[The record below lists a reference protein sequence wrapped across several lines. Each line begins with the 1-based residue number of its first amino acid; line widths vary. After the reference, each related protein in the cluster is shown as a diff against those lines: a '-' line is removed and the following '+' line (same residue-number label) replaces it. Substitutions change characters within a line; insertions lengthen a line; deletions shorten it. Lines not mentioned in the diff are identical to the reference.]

1 MADENIIQT
10 NIVANSNMSG
20 LIGDLNRVSLAL
32 SKLQQQLL
40 ASNKGITT
48 QISAMNRTFAE
59 TLRSTGQFSTHFV
72 SLTSDVDKF
81 GQQLDKGQLKLGQ
94 FFRVYGQHAKTQG
107 GLIRDLAKQQ
117 VQLQGSILQ
126 PLGKNAEGIMQ
137 YNVHIPRGLDTVKNK
152 TAIARQ
158 ELAIMNKVVQEGAGQ
173 LINWG
178 KNTQWAGRQLT
189 VGLTIPIAAFGKA
202 SADAFKQADEQLVRL
217 TKVYGGLS
225 ATSSTE
231 LAKVRRDVQQT
242 ASELAKGYGAS
253 FTETLGLAGDIA
265 ATGKQGSELLGSIQ
279 ETTRL
284 AVLGEVDRQEAMKAT
299 LAIQTAFK
307 QNTSELAESINFLNA
322 VENQTSTT
330 LQDLVEAI
338 PKAGPIIKGLGGSVQ
353 DLALY
358 LTAMREGGVSAAEGA
373 NALKSALGAIINPTK
388 VATAMFA
395 DFGINLRDIV
405 SKNAGNVTGTILEI
419 QSALDQLDPLQKQ
432 QALEQ
437 LFGKFQFARMNAL
450 FSNLGKQGSQTLQVL
465 DLMKASSQDLANIA
479 ARELTQVTES
489 ASGRYRRALEGLKA
503 DLAGVGEQFLNISTV
518 LLNIIDKVI
527 TFTNKL
533 PGPVKQILGFL
544 GLLTATSGPLIML
557 TGVLGNFFGYI
568 IKGIYHFKSFFKGAE
583 GWKLLTPE
591 ILAANRAGDMAEE
604 TFYSDAKAAAVLKQ
618 ALDGLTLSYARL
630 EEKINQGVIS
640 TNPAAAAQA
649 MMGVREVNPQ
659 HPLLSPKDTR
669 SMSHLNPVSK
679 MTTEQR
685 AAQTLF
691 GVVPG
696 APKVNQKIGG
706 APQIYQGS
714 DLPPIAGLTRVN
726 GVSTGVVAE
735 EAAKWHAMT
744 GALAMQSK
752 AEISKLKA
760 EVASTG
766 LITDELSASYQALL
780 PQMTKLTTN
789 AAEESALIVKQ
800 LQAGKINVDQAR
812 AKIVAL
818 NAQIEAAMGVA
829 TNQIAQDLG
838 RTVDITKVPLLN
850 QPVVDPRTGKSNM
863 KELLKP
869 GRTRGVFNKIAQA
882 LGVKTYGAPY
892 SIETTRP
899 RRMNTG
905 GYVYTLN
912 EGNIV
917 PGPNINADVVP
928 AMLTP
933 GEFVVNAEATRKNL
947 PLLQAIN
954 GAGSNGPGYNLGS
967 NSAIRSTQYEEV
979 DIGRT
984 SNITRDQMQQLIPG
998 FRGKKSGY
1006 RVKGTAGVYVG
1017 DILDPALV
1025 KKYPA
1030 LALNGVITRQSIN
1043 KALEEGG
1050 VNYEVLLA
1058 GIKANKAPYRTS
1070 TDQFIDGLIK
1080 SGQIGEKEGRM
1091 LAHQAFQQYE
1101 LRLKRDFHITDK
1113 NNPLYESSTAVL
1125 KRSLTPEL
1133 SGMWKDYSSAASH
1146 HTNMGRRSTTALSVK
1161 LKAPD
1166 GSMVD
1171 FGKLKGTAATG
1182 SFLHAKT
1189 PGPLL
1194 QRLAALG
1201 ITKKAMKAVPFR
1213 FSRNIVG
1220 RNRGGIIP
1228 GYKRGTPKPIGENAQ
1243 DVQASSPY
1251 AGSFM
1256 AGLGMQMAGG
1266 AIGGTAGNMLMLGG
1280 AAMQMSQ
1287 FIAPM
1292 LKSMKSISTFGGM
1305 LKGIAALGPKIGM
1318 ALRAAFAFATG
1329 PIGITIGLV
1338 TGLGIALL
1346 KVRKHFEDTG
1356 KANRLAFG
1364 GTSSS
1369 YASVGIKNYKSLSD
1383 RLKDY
1388 NQQLDLNKAKIQS
1401 TFESFTKGGPT
1412 GITLSIKE
1420 LNDAISNAKKN
1431 QKEYVEGFNN
1441 IDASKVNAYASSL
1454 KAQFV
1459 AMGLSASEAANN
1471 IYSIIKASDK
1481 ASMAVGAVS
1490 TTQFRNIVDSTSALK
1505 ELVNNL
1511 ATNLGNS
1518 FNPEEFVLGID
1529 SLVNGAISYSNSL
1542 TTVKDKNSEFISQN
1556 EAIAKTVAD
1565 IGKLE
1570 GANSKLNSD
1579 QLLQIKKLNI
1589 AYANILGTAESLQS
1603 VTAKIL
1609 LYQNGLGEVVNLAAM
1624 GAERAVEFAQNMSIV
1639 KDSMS
1644 EIFADQSLKN
1654 NPLGGLAE
1662 ILKSAKDEAA
1672 NAAKKVSNLNK
1683 FDKKVYEEKI
1693 KQQQQLIKSIEKE
1706 REARLKLLDIQER
1719 SANFETDVKSAQIR
1733 YQEALA
1739 AGDMAQAA
1747 QEQLNIKQLTSD
1759 RQRELARSAIN
1770 DKYDRERERAEAEIE
1785 RLQAIIDAAANA
1797 TVTGKTRQEVATGR
1811 VETIEGFK
1819 KSIEDI
1825 VLKYITEP
1833 GKPMKPITSEDTK
1846 SLANIINAMK
1856 TSTDAKIKSEGMA
1869 MEKKYLS
1876 YQPVEFGGSRN
1887 VSFNSPQFI
1896 QDANSLLF
1904 QNGTKDF
1911 KSAVSDFAQAV
1922 RDFAGI
1928 PNGAAGGQAFR
1939 MPIQGESKN
1948 VKFGK
1953 DSSWMLFENSKGSK
1967 IAIYGKST
1975 TFKDIYADASS
1986 RGWMF
1991 TGYSQEGIGFNG
2003 EFASAPKNYK
2013 EINRTK
2019 IPKAATGGR
2028 LVGPGTGTSD
2038 SMLAM
2043 VSTGEYIINA
2053 KSAQN
2058 IGYPMLDN
2066 LNKYALGGM
2075 VKYDIPK
2082 MNMGGIVDA
2091 RQNSAYGD
2099 TITMGNIIF
2108 NMNELPSDARKF
2120 GTEFIAGIKSG
2131 DRNRVYRT

>member
-81 GQQLDKGQLKLGQ
+81 GQQLDRGQLKLGQ

-117 VQLQGSILQ
+117 IQLQNSVLQ

-137 YNVHIPRGLDTVKNK
+137 YNVHIPRGLDTVKHK

-189 VGLTIPIAAFGKA
+189 VGLTVPMAAFGKA
-202 SADAFKQADEQLVRL
+202 SADAFKMADEQLVRL
-217 TKVYGGLS
+217 TKVYGGLT
-225 ATSSTE
+225 ATSSSE
-231 LAKVRRDVQQT
+231 LAKVRKDVQQT

-265 ATGKQGSELLGSIQ
+265 ATGKQGAELLGSIQ

-307 QNTSELAESINFLNA
+307 QNTAELAESINFLNA

-330 LQDLVEAI
+330 LADLVEAI
-338 PKAGPIIKGLGGSVQ
+338 PKAGPIIQGLGGSVQ

-358 LTAMREGGVSAAEGA
+358 LTAMREGGVSASEGA

-489 ASGRYRRALEGLKA
+489 ASGRYKRALEGLKA

-604 TFYSDAKAAAVLKQ
+604 TFYSDARAAAVLKQ

-630 EEKINQGVIS
+630 EAKINEGVIS
-640 TNPAAAAQA
+640 TNPTAAAQA
-649 MMGVREVNPQ
+649 MIAGREVNPQ

-706 APQIYQGS
+706 SPQIYQGA
-714 DLPPIAGLTRVN
+714 DLPAISGLTRVG
-726 GVSTGVVAE
+726 GVSTGIVAE

-752 AEISKLKA
+752 SEITKLKA
-760 EVASTG
+760 EVAATG

-780 PQMTKLTTN
+780 PQMSRLTTN

-800 LQAGKINVDQAR
+800 LQAGKLTVDQAR

-818 NAQIEAAMGVA
+818 NAQIEAAMGTA
-829 TNQIAQDLG
+829 TAQVAQDLG

-869 GRTRGVFNKIAQA
+869 GRTRGVLNKIAQA

-905 GYVYTLN
+905 GYVYTMN
-912 EGNIV
+912 DGNIV

-947 PLLQAIN
+947 PLLKAIN
-954 GAGSNGPGYNLGS
+954 GSGATGNRLNKGS
-967 NSAIRSTQYEEV
+967 NSALAGLQKGHISKDLSAFMLYMDEATNQRM
-979 DIGRT
+979 I
-984 SNITRDQMQQLIPG
+984 
-998 FRGKKSGY
+998 RGKKYKDFDGITGLEIAQSLASLKSRTGMHPAAMLDNLAKRMGADPRY
-1006 RVKGTAGVYVG
+1006 VQQMYNSLLRDLVSPANRNRVFGGTMG
-1017 DILDPALV
+1017 DSFED
-1025 KKYPA
+1025 
-1030 LALNGVITRQSIN
+1030 LA
-1043 KALEEGG
+1043 
-1050 VNYEVLLA
+1050 
-1058 GIKANKAPYRTS
+1058 
-1070 TDQFIDGLIK
+1070 
-1080 SGQIGEKEGRM
+1080 
-1091 LAHQAFQQYE
+1091 
-1101 LRLKRDFHITDK
+1101 DK
-1113 NNPLYESSTAVL
+1113 HLAVL
-1125 KRSLTPEL
+1125 KNSRL
-1133 SGMWKDYSSAASH
+1133 
-1146 HTNMGRRSTTALSVK
+1146 
-1161 LKAPD
+1161 PD
-1166 GSMVD
+1166 GSNLHDALRRVKTERVD
-1171 FGKLKGTAATG
+1171 GKSIGLTLDGLKYQKGNALRDARGKDVMRALLGTSGGFKGKIIDDLLSFSYGPDPEKRGASVESHGRRKTFLGMPLERTNKGWAASG
-1182 SFLHAKT
+1182 HRDRMFREAMSSRMKFN
-1189 PGPLL
+1189 G
-1194 QRLAALG
+1194 RL
-1201 ITKKAMKAVPFR
+1201 FR
-1213 FSRNIVG
+1213 NK
-1220 RNRGGIIP
+1220 GGIIP
-1228 GYKRGTPKPIGENAQ
+1228 GYHQGGQVGPLMQNGSFVSNVGDTQENARF
-1243 DVQASSPY
+1243 SGGFGGN
-1251 AGSFM
+1251 GSFL
-1256 AGLGMQMAGG
+1256 AGVGMQMAGG
-1266 AIGGTAGNMLMLGG
+1266 AVGGTAGGMMMLGG
-1280 AAMQMSQ
+1280 AAMQMSP

-1305 LKGIAALGPKIGM
+1305 LKGIVALGPKIGA
-1318 ALRAAFAFATG
+1318 ALRAAFTFATG
-1329 PIGITIGLV
+1329 PIGLTIAAVTALSIGL
-1338 TGLGIALL
+1338 L
-1346 KVRKHFEDTG
+1346 KLKKHFEDSG
-1356 KANRLAFG
+1356 RANRLAFG
-1364 GTSSS
+1364 GTATS
-1369 YASVGIKNYKSLSD
+1369 YASVGIKNYKTLTD
-1383 RLKDY
+1383 KLKDY
-1388 NQQLDLNKAKIQS
+1388 NDQLDLNRAKIQS
-1401 TFESFTKGGPT
+1401 TYETYTKGGPS
-1412 GITLSIKE
+1412 GVTLTIKQ
-1420 LNDAISNAKKN
+1420 LNEAVKNASKS
-1431 QKEYVEGFNN
+1431 QKEYVDGFNK
-1441 IDASKVNAYASSL
+1441 IDASQVNDYAANL

-1459 AMGLSASEAANN
+1459 ALGLSASDAANN
-1471 IYSIIKASDK
+1471 IYAIIKASDK
-1481 ASMAVGAVS
+1481 ASMAVEAVS
-1490 TTQFRNIVDSTSALK
+1490 SMNFKSIVDSSTALTQI
-1505 ELVNNL
+1505 LSNL
-1511 ATNLGNS
+1511 ASNLGDS
-1518 FNPEEFVLGID
+1518 FNAEEFTLGID
-1529 SLVNGAISYSNSL
+1529 SLVNGAMAYANTL
-1542 TTVKDKNSEFISQN
+1542 TQVKDKNGEVLTQN
-1556 EAIAKTVAD
+1556 ESIAQTIED

-1570 GANSKLNSD
+1570 GSNKKLNAD
-1579 QLLQIKKLNI
+1579 QLLDLKKLNI
-1589 AYANILGTAESLQS
+1589 VYANILGSAETLQS
-1603 VTAKIL
+1603 VTAKIM
-1609 LYQNGLGEVVNLAAM
+1609 LYRSGMGEIVNLTRM
-1624 GAERAVEFAQNMSIV
+1624 GAQEAVAFARNMSV
-1639 KDSMS
+1639 VRDSMS
-1644 EIFADQSLKN
+1644 DIFANQNLKN
-1654 NPLGGLAE
+1654 NPLGGLAT

-1672 NAAKKVSNLNK
+1672 NASKKLSTLEK

-1693 KQQQQLIKSIEKE
+1693 KQQQKLIKSIEKE
-1706 REARLKLLDIQER
+1706 REARLKVLDIQER
-1719 SANFETDVKSAQIR
+1719 AANFETDVKSAQIR

-1747 QEQLNIKQLTSD
+1747 QEQLNIQRLTSD

-1770 DKYDRERERAEAEIE
+1770 DKYDREREKAEKEIE
-1785 RLQAIIDAAANA
+1785 RLQAVIDAAANA
-1797 TVTGKTRQEVATGR
+1797 TAAGRARQDQTGGR
-1811 VETIEGFK
+1811 VQTIEGYMK
-1819 KSIEDI
+1819 AIEDI
-1825 VLKYITEP
+1825 TLKYITEK
-1833 GKPMKPITSEDTK
+1833 GKPMKPISDLDSK
-1846 SLANIINAMK
+1846 ALSNIINEMK
-1856 TSTDAKIKSEGMA
+1856 TSSDAKIKAEGLA
-1869 MEKKYLS
+1869 MESKYLT
-1876 YQPVEFGGSRN
+1876 YNPLEKGGTRST
-1887 VSFNSPQFI
+1887 SFNAPKLIS
-1896 QDANSLLF
+1896 DANSLLF
-1904 QNGTKDF
+1904 DNGTKDF
-1911 KSAVSDFAQAV
+1911 KTAVKQFADAV
-1922 RDFAGI
+1922 AQFGGGSGKPYVQPTSSEKVALPFARDTSI
-1928 PNGAAGGQAFR
+1928 
-1939 MPIQGESKN
+1939 
-1948 VKFGK
+1948 
-1953 DSSWMLFENSKGSK
+1953 MLFEGNGKKIKVSANS
-1967 IAIYGKST
+1967 T
-1975 TFKDIYADASS
+1975 QWETVYADATGK
-1986 RGWMF
+1986 GWTF
-1991 TGYSQEGIGFNG
+1991 AGYKQYDKDV
-2003 EFASAPKNYK
+2003 PKGYESTPPK
-2013 EINRTK
+2013 K
-2019 IPKAATGGR
+2019 IPKAATGGK

-2043 VSTGEYIINA
+2043 VSNGEYVINA
-2053 KSAQN
+2053 KSASS
-2058 IGYPMLDN
+2058 IGYPVLDS

-2082 MNMGGIVDA
+2082 MAIGGMVDA
-2091 RQNSAYGD
+2091 RQNKSYGD
-2099 TITMGNIIF
+2099 TITMGNIVF
-2108 NMNELPSDARKF
+2108 NMNELPTDARKF
-2120 GTEFIAGIKSG
+2120 GADFIAGIKSG
-2131 DRNRVYRT
+2131 DRNRVFRT